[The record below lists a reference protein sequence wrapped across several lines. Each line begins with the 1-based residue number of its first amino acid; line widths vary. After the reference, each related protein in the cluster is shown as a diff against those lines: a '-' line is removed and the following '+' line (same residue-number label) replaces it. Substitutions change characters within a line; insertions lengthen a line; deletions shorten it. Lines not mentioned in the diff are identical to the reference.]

1 MQFEQ
6 PRVSARSKLV
16 LHSVEQLPV
25 QDRLL
30 FAGMD
35 LAAVDDFTNVNRLRR
50 SIARYPTPKRT
61 PPRSLPPLS
70 FFLRVRMPL
79 RSRSTASSRTEPS
92 SR

>member
-16 LHSVEQLPV
+16 RHSVEQLPV

-35 LAAVDDFTNVNRLRR
+35 LAAVDDFTTVEPVAEEHRKIPHQSERRLGGCHH
-50 SIARYPTPKRT
+50 
-61 PPRSLPPLS
+61 
-70 FFLRVRMPL
+70 
-79 RSRSTASSRTEPS
+79 
-92 SR
+92 